1 MNWRI
6 EAFPDCEAIKVEVLS
21 SSVIA
26 IKGIQH
32 AVISSDDNIVTLK
45 VMGKSEIGDGLI
57 AVERD
62 VFLDLPIAVFGA
74 MMAKYAEGQK
84 DYFI

>member
-6 EAFPDCEAIKVEVLS
+6 EAFPDCEAIKVEVVS

-32 AVISSDDNIVTLK
+32 AVWSSDNHKVTLK
-45 VMGKSEIGDGLI
+45 VMGKSEIGDGLV

-62 VFLDLPIAVFGA
+62 VFLDMPIAVFGDI
-74 MMAKYAEGQK
+74 MAKYAVGQK
-84 DYFI
+84 ENFI

>member
-1 MNWRI
+1 MTWRI
-6 EAFPDCEAIKVEVLS
+6 EAFPDCEAIKIEVVS

-32 AVISSDDNIVTLK
+32 TVWSSDNNIVTLK
-45 VMGKSEIGDGLI
+45 VKGKSEIGDGLI

-62 VFLDLPIAVFGA
+62 VFLDLPIEVFGII
-74 MMAKYAEGQK
+74 MAKYAVGQK
-84 DYFI
+84 ENFI